1 MWRLGEGG
9 TMAEG
14 VRRGMP
20 PSIAFVEVD
29 AQGGPRPHWARISV
43 TENPEN
49 KERTGVSS
57 LIQRPKACAAT

>member
-1 MWRLGEGG
+1 
-9 TMAEG
+9 MAEG
-14 VRRGMP
+14 VRRGVP

-29 AQGGPRPHWARISV
+29 AQGPRPHWARISV
-43 TENPEN
+43 PENPEN